1 MGNAESNVTSGVKKQ
16 ADTSSVTCY
25 KLVDLK
31 GGGLLVDLMK
41 MAAKTR
47 NYSEVDEAIRAMVKP
62 YLYNGGAGKLVHVA
76 HMVINRNKDRPKHKQ
91 LPMLKSLDDPES
103 FNTEKYIE
111 SRPEFQWSPDKD
123 QSLFREV
130 CWNLEE
136 RGAVGETIL
145 HLCFLNPSSILA
157 ELAKRLLRIYPKLIN
172 DYYISEDY
180 YGKCK

>member
-25 KLVDLK
+25 KLIDLK

-91 LPMLKSLDDPES
+91 YFKMTRALKKCIHLTFKIIACIMFKQAAMRLSFYSIARDGTCLSGILQDDKLKK
-103 FNTEKYIE
+103 FNQTV
-111 SRPEFQWSPDKD
+111 RF
-123 QSLFREV
+123 
-130 CWNLEE
+130 EE
-136 RGAVGETIL
+136 G
-145 HLCFLNPSSILA
+145 
-157 ELAKRLLRIYPKLIN
+157 
-172 DYYISEDY
+172 
-180 YGKCK
+180 